1 MVDHMA
7 HITHPELRRSS
18 TQELL
23 NGLRQE
29 EQIQRQSAALQ
40 GAMLAE
46 LERRGIRDCTGYP
59 DAISLVRGSLHLTLS
74 EARTRVARARAL
86 NPLDEP
92 EPGTFPAATAA
103 AAHEGA
109 IGAMQIDEILG
120 SLAKLP
126 DTLTDHDRELD
137 EKKLADLARTGGPGI
152 IRQAAKDILAE
163 HALNGHK
170 PAAPHPAPARRK
182 RDEEPVE
189 EKVQIRSRRGG
200 GHHISAT
207 VTDETCAGFKVLLDK
222 HDHPRPEADGVD
234 RRTLSRR
241 RGDAFTLLITR
252 SDDQDVRPRDGRPGK
267 AVHPVSS
274 KYLRQGRR
282 QGPRHL
288 SRAERR
294 RLRKSAKAQPEGG

>member
-7 HITHPELRRSS
+7 HITHPEFRRAS

-29 EQIQRQSAALQ
+29 EQIQRQSAAMQ

-59 DAISLVRGSLHLTLS
+59 DAISLLRGALHLTLS
-74 EARTRVARARAL
+74 DARARVARAHAL
-86 NPLDEP
+86 NPLGDRK
-92 EPGTFPAATAA
+92 PGMFPAATAA
-103 AAHEGA
+103 AASEGA
-109 IGAMQIDEILG
+109 IGAGQINEILG
-120 SLAKLP
+120 SLARLP

-137 EKKLADLARTGGPGI
+137 EKKLADLARTAGPGV
-152 IRQAAKDILAE
+152 IRQAAKDMLAE

-170 PAAPHPAPARRK
+170 LANPCPEQPRRK

-189 EKVQIRSRRGG
+189 ERVHFRWRRGG
-200 GHHISAT
+200 GHYISAT
-207 VTDETCAGFKVLLDK
+207 VTDETCASFKVLLDK

-241 RGDAFTLLITR
+241 RGDAFTVLLTR
-252 SDDQDVRPRDGRPGK
+252 SDGQDVRPRDERPGK
-267 AVHPVSS
+267 AAHPISS
-274 KYLRQGRR
+274 KYLRQGKRK
-282 QGPRHL
+282 GPQHL

-294 RLRKSAKAQPEGG
+294 RLRKSAKAQPDGG